1 MPMDLLEGE
10 ELVRPAEGQGSREVL
25 GGSPDDE
32 DEP

>member
-25 GGSPDDE
+25 GVADDE
-32 DEP
+32 EEP